1 LGTEFIANHSQ
12 HFMRSKHPH
21 IEALSKS
28 RIYLDYQRAF
38 TGGTGLPLALHGAEM
53 LRLVRYRADQESP
66 FCSLMGKT
74 HKACAACYAL
84 QQELALEAGMGA
96 KTLRCFAGLCESV
109 VPVRFGDNLIAFL
122 HTGQVLLQQPTR
134 RQFNRIAATLLK
146 WGIEVDMQSAEEAF
160 FQTRVLR
167 PGQYESLIRLLTIFA
182 GHLAASGDE
191 LRLRANETEP
201 AAILKA
207 RRFLDAH
214 HAERLSLSQ
223 VARAVN
229 ASATYFSRRF
239 KEATGMTF
247 IEYLGRVRVEKA
259 KNLLQNPN
267 LRVSAIALE
276 VGFQSVSQFNRAFKK
291 VTGRSPK
298 QLRPRQ

>member
-1 LGTEFIANHSQ
+1 MG
-12 HFMRSKHPH
+12 SKYPQF
-21 IEALSKS
+21 EALSRS
-28 RIYLDYQRAF
+28 QIFLDYQRAF
-38 TGGTGLPLALHGAEM
+38 TGGTGLPLALHGTEM
-53 LRLVRYRADQESP
+53 LGLVRYRADQENP
-66 FCSLMGKT
+66 FCSLMGMT

-84 QQELALEAGMGA
+84 QQELAREARTEA
-96 KTLRCFAGLCESV
+96 RTLRCFAGLCESA
-109 VPVRFGDNLIAFL
+109 VPVRLDENLIAFL

-160 FQTRVLR
+160 FQTQVLR
-167 PGQYESLIRLLTIFA
+167 PWQYESLIRLLTIFA
-182 GHLAASGDE
+182 GHLAASGNE
-191 LRLRANETEP
+191 LLLRANEREP
-201 AAILKA
+201 ATVLKA
-207 RRFLDAH
+207 RWFLEAH
-214 HAERLSLSQ
+214 HSEGFSLSQ

-229 ASATYFSRRF
+229 ASATYFSKRF

-247 IEYLGRVRVEKA
+247 IEYLGRVRIEKA

-267 LRVSAIALE
+267 LCVSAIALE
-276 VGFQSVSQFNRAFKK
+276 VGFRSVSQFNRMFKK